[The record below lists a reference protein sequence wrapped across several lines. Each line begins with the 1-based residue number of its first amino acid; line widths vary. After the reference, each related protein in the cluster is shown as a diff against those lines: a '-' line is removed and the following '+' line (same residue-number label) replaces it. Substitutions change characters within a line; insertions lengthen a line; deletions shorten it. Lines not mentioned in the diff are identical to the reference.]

1 MVTTMAEYRV
11 EEGQSQGEPSELL
24 GFQFREN
31 VEDERLKLV
40 AIEVKWKGP
49 NKGLH
54 LVPLSEKPYP
64 CQIDYTGG
72 RDYTAMAILKFHFIF
87 F

>member
-1 MVTTMAEYRV
+1 MKWSKPWQSTAEKKV
-11 EEGQSQGEPSELL
+11 KVKVSQLKLL

-49 NKGLH
+49 NRGLR
-54 LVPLSEKPYP
+54 LVPF
-64 CQIDYTGG
+64 TGNRTG
-72 RDYTAMAILKFHFIF
+72 AGEITTEVGI
-87 F
+87 